1 MRVAVTGANGH
12 VGGNLVRALLAAGHA
27 VRVLVHH
34 RTEALDGLAVERL
47 RGDVDSPATLRAL
60 FAGVDLAYHLAAQVS
75 VDGDHGGRVQRVN
88 VEGTRNVA
96 DAALAAGVRR
106 LVHMSSVHA
115 FVTAPGRPITE
126 ASPRADGPGY
136 AAYDRSKAAGE
147 EQVRQAI
154 ARGLDA
160 VILNPTG
167 VLGRE
172 DFRPSRMGRFFLLL
186 FRRRLPAL
194 VEGGFDWVDVRDVV
208 AGALAAAARG
218 RTGDN
223 YLLSGNYATVPELAA
238 LAARV
243 TGVPAPRLTT
253 PRWLAGASAPAAL
266 LLARA
271 LRPDP
276 LFTPEAV
283 RALGAAPRVSH
294 AKAAEELGYA
304 PRPLADTVA
313 DVYRSFRERGV
324 IPRAAP
330 LVLTAERLTAP

>member
-1 MRVAVTGANGH
+1 MRAAVTGANGH

-27 VRVLVHH
+27 VRVLVHR
-34 RTEALDGLAVERL
+34 RTEALEGLAVERVQ
-47 RGDVDSPATLRAL
+47 GDVGSPEPLSEL
-60 FAGVDLAYHLAAQVS
+60 FAGVDVAYHLAAQVS

-96 DAALAAGVRR
+96 AAALAGGVRR

-115 FVTAPGRPITE
+115 FVTAPGHPVTE
-126 ASPRADGPGY
+126 ASPRADGRGH
-136 AAYDRSKAAGE
+136 AAYDRSKAVGE

-208 AGALAAAARG
+208 AAALAAAERG
-218 RTGDN
+218 RAGES
-223 YLLSGNYATVPELAA
+223 YLLSG
-238 LAARV
+238 
-243 TGVPAPRLTT
+243 
-253 PRWLAGASAPAAL
+253 S
-266 LLARA
+266 
-271 LRPDP
+271 
-276 LFTPEAV
+276 
-283 RALGAAPRVSH
+283 
-294 AKAAEELGYA
+294 
-304 PRPLADTVA
+304 
-313 DVYRSFRERGV
+313 
-324 IPRAAP
+324 
-330 LVLTAERLTAP
+330 